1 MNPVLIDLG
10 VIQIY
15 WYSVIVL
22 TAMLVGSFLFI
33 KSAKKEG
40 YEDEFLTDTIFY
52 MIIFGILGARL
63 YYVLFNFGYYFKHP
77 LEIVAIWNGGLA
89 IHGGIIGG
97 ALCVLY
103 RARKHKKSFLRLT
116 DLGAAPLLLAQAI
129 GRWGNFFNSEA
140 HGPEVSRKVLENLH
154 IPKFIIN
161 GMNIDGIYYHPT
173 FFYES
178 MWCLLGFIIL
188 VILKK
193 KVKLR
198 RGGLTGIY
206 FIWYSVARFFIESL
220 RTDSLMLGPIKIAR
234 LVSVLLLF
242 FGLYLLFRK
251 KKDTRLNRLKEKL
264 EDVKTKFYHDYYNK

>member
-10 VIQIY
+10 IIQIY

-22 TAMLVGSFLFI
+22 TAMLIGSALFI

-52 MIIFGILGARL
+52 MIIFGIIGARL
-63 YYVLFNFGYYFKHP
+63 YYVLFNFGYYLKHP
-77 LEIVAIWNGGLA
+77 LEVIAVWNGGLA

-97 ALCVLY
+97 AICVLY
-103 RARKHKKSFLRLT
+103 RARKHKKSFLKLT
-116 DLGAAPLLLAQAI
+116 DLGVAPLLLAQAI

-140 HGPEVSRKVLENLH
+140 HGPAVSRKVLENLH

-178 MWCLLGFIIL
+178 LWCLLGFIIII
-188 VILKK
+188 ILKK

-206 FIWYSVARFFIESL
+206 FIWYSLARFFIEGL

-234 LVSVLLLF
+234 LVSVLLFL